1 MSVPIRPA
9 LPAWLVNIQKTDV
22 PHGHRSTV
30 RDIGGQKERLSLP
43 SGEVHGKDISG
54 GALQGDGSATVSA
67 RSRCTG
73 FFPVP

>member
-1 MSVPIRPA
+1 M
-9 LPAWLVNIQKTDV
+9 
-22 PHGHRSTV
+22 

-43 SGEVHGKDISG
+43 SGEVRGKDIGG
-54 GALQGDGSATVSA
+54 GAVRGDGSATVSA